1 VSYFRRHAG
10 ADEAPVPTVTSSE
23 APSARW
29 VEQALTGI
37 SPGALYESALWPAP
51 PMRDFHPLGLLRPS
65 PVLDLLKGTT
75 LSKQTHPTTVFLR
88 RPSSGNA
95 KRRTH
100 RIEHRDYIQ
109 TGGVGTPH
117 DLEIDPVSLRRTG
130 RAILMA
136 SSATGSA
143 QCRLVRPAPFRSF
156 GNELLQVSCTHIH
169 SASRCYSSGDLLRD
183 PVSRRRIS
191 VPSE

>member
-1 VSYFRRHAG
+1 MGWTSLNGNFTRHA
-10 ADEAPVPTVTSSE
+10 VKSVM
-23 APSARW
+23 
-29 VEQALTGI
+29 
-37 SPGALYESALWPAP
+37 WPDP

-88 RPSSGNA
+88 RPSSRGTRSA
-95 KRRTH
+95 SH
-100 RIEHRDYIQ
+100 RIEHRDYFQ

-117 DLEIDPVSLRRTG
+117 ELDIGPVSLRRTG

-143 QCRLVRPAPFRSF
+143 QCRLVRPAPFPTF
-156 GNELLQVSCTHIH
+156 GNVVLRMSCTHIH
-169 SASRCYSSGDLLRD
+169 SVVGCYSSGECCEIL
-183 PVSRRRIS
+183 SRGEIFREIS
-191 VPSE
+191 GE